1 MGRRAVFD
9 QVMLK
14 ILRQWLNPGLR
25 PDAARADGP
34 YRNRSLPLPAGIII
48 AEQGLCHQPEAASGR
63 AVTALL
69 DEAYVV
75 MQLDNRSRWYATW
88 QPYPGNWDLLHL
100 DEEEDETAIEPI
112 TLLSRPAEDLVPV
125 QFEPTLT
132 GT

>member
-1 MGRRAVFD
+1 MAAFD

-14 ILRQWLNPGLR
+14 ILRKRLGLGLS
-25 PDAARADGP
+25 PDAAPADGP
-34 YRNRSLPLPAGIII
+34 YGSRSLRLPAGIII
-48 AEQGLCHQPEAASGR
+48 AEQGLRHQPDAARGH

-88 QPYPGNWDLLHL
+88 RPYPGNWDLLHL
-100 DEEEDETAIEPI
+100 DEEEQTAIEPI
-112 TLLSRPAEDLVPV
+112 TALSQPAKALIPAHI
-125 QFEPTLT
+125 EPTRT